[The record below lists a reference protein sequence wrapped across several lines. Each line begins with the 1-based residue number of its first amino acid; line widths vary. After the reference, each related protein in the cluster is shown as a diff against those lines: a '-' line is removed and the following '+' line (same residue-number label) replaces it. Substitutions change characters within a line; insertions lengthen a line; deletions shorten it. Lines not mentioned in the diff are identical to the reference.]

1 MPSRFRPS
9 RVEHEESALTIATNL
24 GFPRMGPNRELK
36 RAVEGFWAG
45 SMDETAMLE
54 TAAAIRKD
62 NWLLQRRL
70 GLSHIPSNDSSLY
83 DQVLDMTAMVGAI
96 PPRYGHEG
104 GTVSLETYFAMA
116 RGTTADG
123 EHEGVP
129 PMEMKKWFDTNY
141 HYLVPEFER
150 NQTFTMFS
158 TKPIDEFL
166 EAKALGIHTRP
177 VLLGPT
183 TYLML
188 GKMADEPG
196 GDPLALL
203 ENLLPAYEDILK
215 RLTEAGADWVQIDE
229 PVLSIDL
236 DDKQRAALGRGIAR
250 LAAAGS
256 KLRLMVATYFGDLR
270 DNMKVALAL
279 PVSGLHLDLV
289 RGPGE
294 LDSVIAK
301 LPDEMSL
308 SLGVVDGR
316 NVWRTDLAPAIEV
329 VSHAANALGSD
340 RVMVGPSCS
349 LIHTPVD
356 LDNEPDLDNEMKS
369 WLAFAKQ
376 KVEEVV
382 TITAAVDA
390 SHANPTQGLAANAK
404 AMRSRR
410 SSERIHRAGLA
421 ERLAAITPEMLH
433 RASPFPER
441 RKVQAKV
448 IRLPAF
454 PTTTI
459 GSFPQTAEIRK
470 MRAGHARGEVSER
483 RYQQF
488 LKNEIASAI
497 KFQEKLGLDVLVHG
511 EPERNDMVEYFAQR
525 LEGYVSTAN
534 GWVQS
539 YGTRMVKPPNI
550 FGDIH
555 RPKPITVTWTKYA
568 QSLTKR
574 PVKGMLTGPVTM
586 LQWSFV
592 RDDQPRSET
601 CRQLALAVRD
611 EVADLEKAGTRI
623 IQIDEPAM
631 REGLPLRREEWP
643 GYLAWAVECFR
654 LASSGVADATQV
666 HTHMC
671 YAAYDEIIE
680 AISDLDADVI
690 SMESSRSGMDK
701 LRAFEEH
708 PYANDIGPG
717 VYDIHSPRVAST
729 EEMRKRLER
738 SLDVLSAEQLWVNP
752 DCGLKT
758 RRWDEVEESLKHM
771 VAAAKSMR

>member
-1 MPSRFRPS
+1 M
-9 RVEHEESALTIATNL
+9 TIATNL

-36 RAVEGFWAG
+36 RAIEGFWAG
-45 SMDETAMLE
+45 SVDEAAMLE
-54 TAAAIRKD
+54 TAATIRKD
-62 NWLLQRRL
+62 NWLLQSRL
-70 GLSHIPSNDSSLY
+70 GIDHIPSNDFSLY
-83 DQVLDMTAMVGAI
+83 DQVLDTTAMVGAV

-104 GTVSLETYFAMA
+104 GMVGLDTYFAMA

-123 EHEGVP
+123 ERAGVP

-150 NQTFTMFS
+150 NQTFTLSS
-158 TKPIDEFL
+158 TKAIDEFL

-188 GKMADEPG
+188 GKMADEPD

-203 ENLLPAYEDILK
+203 ENLLPAYEDVLK

-229 PVLSIDL
+229 PVLGIDL
-236 DDKQRAALGRGIAR
+236 DDKQRATLGRGIAR
-250 LAAAGS
+250 LSAAGS
-256 KLRLMVATYFGDLR
+256 KLRLMVAVYFSDLR
-270 DNMKVALAL
+270 ENMKVALAL

-289 RGPGE
+289 RGGDE

-301 LPDEMSL
+301 LPESMSL
-308 SLGVVDGR
+308 SLGLVDGR
-316 NVWRTDLAPAIEV
+316 NVWRTDLAAAIKV
-329 VSHAANALGSD
+329 VTHAVKAVGSD

-349 LIHTPVD
+349 LLHSPVD
-356 LDNEPDLDNEMKS
+356 LGNEPDLDTEMKS

-376 KVEEVV
+376 KIEEIA
-382 TITAAVDA
+382 TITAAVDTTHTPPERA
-390 SHANPTQGLAANAK
+390 LAANAK
-404 AMRSRR
+404 AMAGRR
-410 SSERIHRAGLA
+410 SSARIHRSGVA
-421 ERLAAITPEMLH
+421 EALAAITPEMLH

-441 RKVQAKV
+441 RKAQAKV
-448 IRLPAF
+448 IKLPAF

-470 MRAGHARGEVSER
+470 MRAARARGSVSEKK
-483 RYQQF
+483 YQEF
-488 LKNEIASAI
+488 LKNEIASVI

-511 EPERNDMVEYFAQR
+511 EPERNDMVEYFAER

-539 YGTRMVKPPNI
+539 YGTRMVKPPII

-555 RPKPITVTWTKYA
+555 RPKPITVTWTTYA

-592 RDDQPRSET
+592 RDDQPRGET
-601 CRQLALAVRD
+601 CRQLALAIRG

-623 IQIDEPAM
+623 IQIDEPAI
-631 REGLPLRREEWP
+631 REGLPLRGEDRAD
-643 GYLAWAVECFR
+643 YLAWAVECFR
-654 LASSGVADATQV
+654 LASSSVADTTQI

-671 YAAYDEIIE
+671 YAAYDEIID
-680 AISDLDADVI
+680 AISDLDADVL

-701 LRAFEEH
+701 LRAFDEH
-708 PYANDIGPG
+708 PYPNDIGPG
-717 VYDIHSPRVAST
+717 VYDIHSPRVASM
-729 EEMRKRLER
+729 EEMRERLDMA
-738 SLDVLSAEQLWVNP
+738 LTVLTREQLWVNP

-771 VAAAKSMR
+771 VAAAKSLR